1 MLAAIKVYRQI
12 LRAGY
17 AAQRARQPPC
27 VNDFFSGQEPAAEQ
41 FSSELFSWQAERE
54 GQTPASPPLW
64 LQLPLQLPLQ
74 FPPEGQLW
82 LFSER
87 SVGRENET
95 SARAAMATAKSSIT
109 NIDRFILI
117 PVFKRLTKQRRFHLL
132 LFIALSGMYAK
143 GGKKIFIIREK
154 IVYHGYR
161 G

>member
-1 MLAAIKVYRQI
+1 
-12 LRAGY
+12 
-17 AAQRARQPPC
+17 
-27 VNDFFSGQEPAAEQ
+27 
-41 FSSELFSWQAERE
+41 
-54 GQTPASPPLW
+54 
-64 LQLPLQLPLQ
+64 
-74 FPPEGQLW
+74 
-82 LFSER
+82 
-87 SVGRENET
+87 VGRENET

-117 PVFKRLTKQRRFHLL
+117 PLFKRLTKQRRFHLL

>member
-17 AAQRARQPPC
+17 AAQRARQPPSFTFC
-27 VNDFFSGQEPAAEQ
+27 FRGQEPAAEQ

-54 GQTPASPPLW
+54 EQTPASPPLW
-64 LQLPLQLPLQ
+64 LQLPLQ

-87 SVGRENET
+87 PMGRENET

-117 PVFKRLTKQRRFHLL
+117 PLFKRLAKQMGFHLL
-132 LFIALSGMYAK
+132 LFIALSVILSYP
-143 GGKKIFIIREK
+143 ENE
-154 IVYHGYR
+154 YDP
-161 G
+161 